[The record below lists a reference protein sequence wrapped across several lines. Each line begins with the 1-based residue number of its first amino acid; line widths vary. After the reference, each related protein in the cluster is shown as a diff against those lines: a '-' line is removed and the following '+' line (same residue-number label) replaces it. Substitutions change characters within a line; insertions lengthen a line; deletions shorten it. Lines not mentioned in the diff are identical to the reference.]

1 MTWLVKN
8 TEIILEGKETC
19 HRHRTQ
25 NTVTGNS
32 LDQWPETRRCLLG
45 VQQYSFIILLFYEE
59 DKYLNVDHVPESS
72 QVLAR
77 GHKGVLLLGNM
88 LKHGDRLTFGISPL
102 LWRRNQLRILIKFR
116 PLPRL
121 QLVPESITFFYRK
134 FKAFCNRVPILSTRL
149 LLFSDLA

>member
-1 MTWLVKN
+1 VARD
-8 TEIILEGKETC
+8 KE
-19 HRHRTQ
+19 
-25 NTVTGNS
+25 V
-32 LDQWPETRRCLLG
+32 PLG

-59 DKYLNVDHVPESS
+59 DKYLNVDHVPESR

-102 LWRRNQLRILIKFR
+102 LWRRNQLRILIKLR

-121 QLVPESITFFYRK
+121 QLVPENITFFLQK
-134 FKAFCNRVPILSTRL
+134 IKGVLQQSTDLINKVITLSLIWLEDGSL
-149 LLFSDLA
+149 LVGN